1 MAYAEKTSVSVS
13 RTKAD
18 IEELI
23 SWYGAEQFVSGFK
36 ETQQRS
42 DLLFLVGRY
51 DLYFLCQINRQGNTG
66 IHQGAVIAGR
76 MMQRILHGNKRAGV
90 GGGPCILLSKQSWRQ
105 WRLE

>member
-23 SWYGAEQFVSGFK
+23 SRYGAEQFVSGFK
-36 ETQQRS
+36 GNTAAIGFTIS
-42 DLLFLVGRY
+42 GRQIRFI
-51 DLYFLCQINRQGNTG
+51 LPCQINRQGNTG
-66 IHQGAVIAGR
+66 IHRGAVIAGR